1 MSKHFSN
8 KVQAILE
15 RRSRPSIR
23 ILMEEEGDKE
33 EEGGLFDMPDEA
45 DEETEKEDTS
55 PDSEED
61 SKETDDE
68 ASPDENTEEAKPDKE
83 TQLKDLADQAKLSS
97 KSIESMN
104 DKIKSLEAETNDVG
118 VGEIQ
123 DHILKFVESASR
135 KNNLL
140 APLSIKNYLSEST
153 KEDLKFIEKNIET
166 YQNTLDKSDAIT
178 SDYGQGKEISVLP
191 YVDGAVNALEH
202 FDNLFS
208 KEGFIIQAV
217 ANLLILITGAKAKEH
232 IEEFKDEFAKALS
245 KKDIVYDDRVIK
257 NFNYK
262 NAAGAKS
269 TG

>member
-15 RRSRPSIR
+15 RRSHPSIR

-33 EEGGLFDMPDEA
+33 EEGGGLFDMPDES
-45 DEETEKEDTS
+45 DEEEDGDKESD
-55 PDSEED
+55 D
-61 SKETDDE
+61 SKPESKNKKK
-68 ASPDENTEEAKPDKE
+68 ASPDENIEETKPDRE

-123 DHILKFVESASR
+123 DHILKFIESASR
-135 KNNLL
+135 KSSLL
-140 APLSIKNYLSEST
+140 APLSIKSYLSEST

>member
-23 ILMEEEGDKE
+23 ILMEKEGE
-33 EEGGLFDMPDEA
+33 EESDDSLEFPDMPDEDA
-45 DEETEKEDTS
+45 DKKEKSSES
-55 PDSEED
+55 SDSEEESEEESSD
-61 SKETDDE
+61 KDIEAETE
-68 ASPDENTEEAKPDKE
+68 IDKE
-83 TQLKDLADQAKLSS
+83 TQLKDLADQARLSS

-123 DHILKFVESASR
+123 DHILKFVESASS

-140 APLSIKNYLSEST
+140 TPLSIENYLSEST
-153 KEDLKFIEKNIET
+153 QEDLEFIEKNIET
-166 YQNTLDKSDAIT
+166 YQNTIDKSDAIT
-178 SDYGQGKEISVLP
+178 SDYGKGKEISVLP

-245 KKDIVYDDRVIK
+245 KKDIVYNDRVIK

>member
-1 MSKHFSN
+1 
-8 KVQAILE
+8 
-15 RRSRPSIR
+15 
-23 ILMEEEGDKE
+23 
-33 EEGGLFDMPDEA
+33 
-45 DEETEKEDTS
+45 
-55 PDSEED
+55 
-61 SKETDDE
+61 
-68 ASPDENTEEAKPDKE
+68 
-83 TQLKDLADQAKLSS
+83 
-97 KSIESMN
+97 
-104 DKIKSLEAETNDVG
+104 
-118 VGEIQ
+118 
-123 DHILKFVESASR
+123 
-135 KNNLL
+135 
-140 APLSIKNYLSEST
+140 LSIKNYLSEST

>member
-8 KVQAILE
+8 KVQSILE

-33 EEGGLFDMPDEA
+33 EEGGLFDMPNET
-45 DEETEKEDTS
+45 DEETETETEDTS
-55 PDSEED
+55 PDKKKD
-61 SKETDDE
+61 SKETGDE
-68 ASPDENTEEAKPDKE
+68 AIPDENTEEDKSDRE
-83 TQLKDLADQAKLSS
+83 SQLKDLADQAKMSS

-104 DKIKSLEAETNDVG
+104 DKIKALESETG
-118 VGEIQ
+118 VREIQ
-123 DHILKFVESASR
+123 DHILKFLESTSR
-135 KNNLL
+135 KSNLL